1 MALASFTKLKYLKD
15 KFRAGGQYAKK
26 GAKNGF
32 FHILGGNTLVQCI
45 NALVVLLY
53 PRIMG
58 KEDYATF
65 FAALTILNYLLIF
78 NGLGLANGILRYC
91 AVFDKPEDKKGYFIY
106 ALKFGVIADAI
117 IIVVFGGALWVVHR
131 LTGYSPPFNST
142 GILMFLTFMSFFA
155 FIFQAL
161 QYYLRANKENKLFS
175 LTSVIFTASYALFQI
190 VFALTF
196 KYYGKVMEG
205 AAVGRYVAYI
215 AAIILAVYLMHKLP
229 AFRAKAYKL
238 QKSEKKNLVKY
249 SINYMIAN
257 SFSQLMPNN
266 ESMLVSSMVSS
277 ADFGDFTAS
286 QNVPSSVT
294 FITSAI
300 MIYVFPYF
308 AKNYKNGNWIYK
320 NTKRLVI
327 GMSVLMF
334 VVTVLGLLFA
344 PEIVMIFGKKFQTS
358 NAVKLTR
365 LFFIAYG
372 VSGAVRMPV
381 GNVLAA
387 IGEVRFNI
395 INSIFT
401 FAIHLVLCWYLTAR
415 FGIGGAAYGLL
426 TGYVVS
432 SVIAL
437 LYLKYYCKKLK
448 LKKDDSTVLQ
458 DEEDIEADEKELL

>member
-1 MALASFTKLKYLKD
+1 MSVASFFRIEYLNDKLKS
-15 KFRAGGQYAKK
+15 GSQYAKK

-58 KEDYATF
+58 KEDYATYS
-65 FAALTILNYLLIF
+65 AAIAVLNYLLIF

-91 AVFDKPEDKKGYFIY
+91 AVFDKPEDKKSYFVY
-106 ALKFGVIADAI
+106 AVKFGILANCVL
-117 IIVVFGGALWVVHR
+117 IVVFGGVIVAANKLVGYR
-131 LTGYSPPFNST
+131 LPDNST
-142 GILMFLTFMSFFA
+142 NILIMLTFTSFFA
-155 FIFQAL
+155 FIFLAL

-175 LTSVIFTASYALFQI
+175 STSVIFSASYAGFQVVLAI
-190 VFALTF
+190 IF
-196 KYYGKVMEG
+196 KFYGKVMEG
-205 AAVGRYVAYI
+205 AVVGRYLAYF
-215 AAIILAVYLMHKLP
+215 AAVILAVYFMRKLP
-229 AFRAKAYKL
+229 ALRTKAYKL
-238 QKSEKKNLVKY
+238 KKSEKKSMVKY
-249 SINYMIAN
+249 SVNYMIAN

-266 ESMLVSSMVSS
+266 ESMLVSNMVSAS
-277 ADFGDFTAS
+277 DFSDFTAS

-294 FITSAI
+294 FITNAI

-308 AKNYKNGNWIYK
+308 AKNYKDGKWIYK

-327 GMSVLMF
+327 GMSVLMV
-334 VVTVLGLLFA
+334 VVTILGLLFA
-344 PEIVMIFGKKFQTS
+344 PEIVMIFGKKFQTP

-395 INSIFT
+395 INSIIT
-401 FAIHLVLCWYLTAR
+401 FAIHLVLCWYLTSH

-432 SVIAL
+432 SAVAL
-437 LYLKYYCKKLK
+437 IYLRYYCKKLQ

-458 DEEDIEADEKELL
+458 DDEDIEADEKELL